1 MPADSEGTRFNTKKK
16 KKKELKLQI
25 KEKKKEKEI
34 TWKDAEDNQARQS
47 RKTIMKDNQE
57 RPSCLEFLSI
67 ENECGSSTKNSIRK
81 NTRERIFLDGKP
93 LRRRKE
99 RKEI

>member
-1 MPADSEGTRFNTKKK
+1 
-16 KKKELKLQI
+16 
-25 KEKKKEKEI
+25 
-34 TWKDAEDNQARQS
+34 
-47 RKTIMKDNQE
+47 MKDNQE